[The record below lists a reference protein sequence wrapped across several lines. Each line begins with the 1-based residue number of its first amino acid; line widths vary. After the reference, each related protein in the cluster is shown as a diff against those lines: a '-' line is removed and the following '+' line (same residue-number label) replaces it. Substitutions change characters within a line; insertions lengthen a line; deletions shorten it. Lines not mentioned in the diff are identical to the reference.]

1 MVMVEARTHLE
12 KLRFASV
19 GILDKNSVPVYEE
32 FIPPPRDYHLN
43 MKHCLVT
50 DQ

>member
-12 KLRFASV
+12 KLCFASV
-19 GILDKNSVPVYEE
+19 GIVDKNSIPVYEE